1 MIIIKKLTLWL
12 LLFWLKSSHTRKGQ
26 AELLVTNDVSCARGT
41 CFFWWW
47 WWGIEK
53 GKDARFLDKLSY
65 LRSIWSDLGWTFR
78 SAETTCNLYA
88 RLSISTHLCHQ
99 LITKW
104 SPNSQKWLLSFSL
117 VNYQNKHLAPPP
129 SPPSK
134 GIIPKC
140 CLLAK
145 WELGGLSWAD
155 LTPAVPRPFQ
165 SQRFCRPTLIVGTRN
180 TFVQKQKQAINH
192 NLSVYATWAHLNR

>member
-1 MIIIKKLTLWL
+1 MMIIIKKLTLWL
-12 LLFWLKSSHTRKGQ
+12 SLFCLKSSYTRKGQ

-117 VNYQNKHLAPPP
+117 VNYQFKHLAPPLLKALFQNAACSQNGSWEDYP
-129 SPPSK
+129 GRTSPPPSLVRSSHK
-134 GIIPKC
+134 DSVDLRSLSAPAILLCKNKNKQQITI
-140 CLLAK
+140 CLPMPP
-145 WELGGLSWAD
+145 G
-155 LTPAVPRPFQ
+155 
-165 SQRFCRPTLIVGTRN
+165 
-180 TFVQKQKQAINH
+180 H
-192 NLSVYATWAHLNR
+192 TWTVK